1 MVPSLQP
8 GDKGVLMMP
17 EPRRDPEATVDL
29 ERPIFSPG
37 EIISERYR
45 VLRFIARGGM
55 GEVYEVEDTELS
67 AKVALKTV
75 ADSSASSSR
84 QLSRFRQ
91 EIQLARKVT
100 HPNVCRVY
108 DLHHHLHD
116 MRGDVVYLTM
126 ELIEGQTLSA
136 YLHQHGSMSCDQAL
150 PLVRQ
155 MVAGLSAAHQLGIV
169 HRDFKPGNVMLLE
182 TTNHTVV
189 KITDFGLATNP
200 EAQETM
206 SSSHTEVVGTPAYMA
221 PEQFRGQCSTR
232 TDVYA
237 LGVTTF
243 HMLVGKLP
251 ASYGA
256 PFDGMGGGSNQ
267 PIGRSWQE
275 AVTKSLSVSPSDRF
289 ASVEDYWQHLSGESL
304 VKPTGWA
311 AVIAGVKKY
320 RLAVAAVAVL
330 IVAAGIAMWAGL
342 IPNPFKTLPK
352 EKHIAVLPF
361 QNIGNDAANQAF
373 TEGVAD
379 SLTSKLSQLERYQK
393 SFWVVPAT
401 DTRNVKSLD
410 EAYRNLNIT
419 LAVTGSIQHTPD
431 GVDLTVNVVNP
442 KDHRQISSRSVH
454 VASADLNEM
463 QQRVWESVADMLD
476 LEVSQ
481 QAARTVNAGQTL
493 QPGAYELYEQ
503 GNGYLQRG
511 NAPDTDLAVE
521 LFNKAVAKDPQYVL
535 AYAGL
540 GRAYAAK
547 FKQTKDPKWIEL
559 ATENA
564 VAQCR

>member
-8 GDKGVLMMP
+8 GDKGILMMP
-17 EPRRDPEATVDL
+17 EPRRDPEITVDL

-136 YLHQHGSMSCDQAL
+136 YLHQHGSMPCDQAL

-182 TTNHTVV
+182 TTSHTVV

-200 EAQETM
+200 EAQETVT
-206 SSSHTEVVGTPAYMA
+206 SSHTEVVGTPAYMA

-251 ASYGA
+251 TSYGA
-256 PFDGMGGGSNQ
+256 PFDGMDGGAN
-267 PIGRSWQE
+267 PHIGRSWQE
-275 AVTKSLSVSPSDRF
+275 AITKSLSVSPADRF
-289 ASVEDYWQHLSGESL
+289 ASVEDYWHSLSGESL
-304 VKPTGWA
+304 AKPTGWA
-311 AVIAGVKKY
+311 GVAAGLKKY
-320 RLAVAAVAVL
+320 RAVVAAVALLAVAIAIWSGVL
-330 IVAAGIAMWAGL
+330 H
-342 IPNPFKTLPK
+342 PPPPQ

-393 SFWVVPAT
+393 SFWVVPAN
-401 DTRNVKSLD
+401 DTRNVKTLD

-419 LAVTGSIQHTPD
+419 LAVTGSIQHTPG
-431 GVDLTVNVVNP
+431 GVDLTVNVVTP
-442 KDHRQISSRSVH
+442 
-454 VASADLNEM
+454 
-463 QQRVWESVADMLD
+463 
-476 LEVSQ
+476 
-481 QAARTVNAGQTL
+481 RTTGKFR
-493 QPGAYELYEQ
+493 P
-503 GNGYLQRG
+503 
-511 NAPDTDLAVE
+511 APCKCPPPT
-521 LFNKAVAKDPQYVL
+521 
-535 AYAGL
+535 
-540 GRAYAAK
+540 
-547 FKQTKDPKWIEL
+547 
-559 ATENA
+559 
-564 VAQCR
+564 